1 MPTVNLGR
9 IRPIHRGEYSGATAY
24 KPLDLVNYNS
34 AVYLCTDNTTGV
46 PPTNPAFWASLFDPN
61 SAIAPDFINA
71 LTAAVKFATEQ
82 GYLANLG
89 VTDLRQVSQ
98 QQGEF
103 TIQNR
108 GIVNGCI
115 ASKSVTATRNLSLA
129 AGTVFAFGRSYAVAD
144 QANAA
149 SVPANP
155 GSGSA
160 TVQAYLWAD
169 AFGVWALAVT
179 AIGQTMPSSAIKL
192 YNITIPAGSTDATDP
207 NLAAVSLSDVRR
219 LEPEFPQLLNSPAS
233 ASVVLKMLRSA
244 DYFLDFD
251 IASAVGSPCL
261 PSNVIKSSRATNGFT
276 VMLASAA
283 DDVVIRWRLSQLSN

>member
-1 MPTVNLGR
+1 MKLTELTGWIEDLYQIETNDPIEGGPQGIDNL
-9 IRPIHRGEYSGATAY
+9 HAKQLGARTRYLKSLLEVMA
-24 KPLDLVNYNS
+24 PLDTS
-34 AVYLCTDNTTGV
+34 EQ
-46 PPTNPAFWASLFDPN
+46 AS
-61 SAIAPDFINA
+61 IY
-71 LTAAVKFATEQ
+71 AAVKFSLEQ

-89 VTDLRQVSQ
+89 LADLRQVSQ

-103 TIQNR
+103 TIKNR
-108 GIVNGCI
+108 GIVNGCL

-129 AGTVFAFGRSYAVAD
+129 AGTVFAFGRRYEVAA
-144 QANAA
+144 QSNAA
-149 SVPANP
+149 SVPVNP

-160 TVQAYLWAD
+160 SVEAYLLAD
-169 AFGVWALAVT
+169 SSGVWILAVT
-179 AIGQTMPSSAIKL
+179 AIGQAMPSSAIKL
-192 YNITIPAGSTDATDP
+192 YKITIPAGSTDATDP
-207 NLAAVSLSDVRR
+207 NLAAVSLIDVRR

-233 ASVVLKMLRSA
+233 ESVVLKTLQSA

-251 IASAVGSPCL
+251 IASAVGAPCL